1 MIHRSILAGVP
12 RQFGLWDAD
21 NREYRGAGGRSF
33 GIFPGSGLFRRK
45 KRSEWVMGVE
55 LVDTTRL
62 WMRRAARLEPEWVEQ
77 VAPHL
82 CESHYSGARWDKEQ
96 GAVYAVER
104 VVCGGLRII
113 DNRRVHYGRI
123 HPAHAREIMI
133 REGLL
138 GGGFRTKPGCIR
150 HLETLREE
158 VRQIE
163 LKLRR
168 PDQVWCEEGVFE
180 FFDRLI
186 PQDCCTARAFL
197 RWAGSMEKRQ
207 PGSPAR
213 SAAGGHV

>member
-1 MIHRSILAGVP
+1 
-12 RQFGLWDAD
+12 
-21 NREYRGAGGRSF
+21 
-33 GIFPGSGLFRRK
+33 
-45 KRSEWVMGVE
+45 MGVE

-62 WMRRAARLEPEWVEQ
+62 WMRRASILEPEWVEL

-82 CESHYSGARWDKEQ
+82 CESHYSGARWDREQ

-123 HPAHAREIMI
+123 NPAHAREIMI

-138 GGGFRTKPGCIR
+138 GGGFRTKPACIR

-180 FFDRLI
+180 SLTGLFPR
-186 PQDCCTARAFL
+186 TAVRPGLFAVG
-197 RWAGSMEKRQ
+197 RRYGEEK
-207 PGSPAR
+207 PGSSACSATGSYVRILGERPAGWF
-213 SAAGGHV
+213 SG

>member
-33 GIFPGSGLFRRK
+33 GIFPGSALFRRK

-62 WMRRAARLEPEWVEQ
+62 WMRRASILEPEWVEL

-82 CESHYSGARWDKEQ
+82 CESHYSGARWDREQ

-123 HPAHAREIMI
+123 HPAHALNAI
-133 REGLL
+133 REGSAAVL
-138 GGGFRTKPGCIR
+138 RIR
-150 HLETLREE
+150 MHQASKRSGRR
-158 VRQIE
+158 RQIE
-163 LKLRR
+163 LGGAARTRSGARKAFL
-168 PDQVWCEEGVFE
+168 GA
-180 FFDRLI
+180 DRLI
-186 PQDCCTARAFL
+186 PQDSLTARAF
-197 RWAGSMEKRQ
+197 AGQAWKNN
-207 PGSPAR
+207 PKPCTF
-213 SAAGGHV
+213 AAGGHV

>member
-1 MIHRSILAGVP
+1 
-12 RQFGLWDAD
+12 
-21 NREYRGAGGRSF
+21 
-33 GIFPGSGLFRRK
+33 
-45 KRSEWVMGVE
+45 MGVE

-62 WMRRAARLEPEWVEQ
+62 WMRRASILEPEWVER

-82 CESHYSGARWDKEQ
+82 CESHYSGARWDREQ

-123 HPAHAREIMI
+123 NPAHAREIMI

-138 GGGFRTKPGCIR
+138 GGGFRTNPACIR
-150 HLETLREE
+150 YLETLREE

-180 FFDRLI
+180 FFNRLV
-186 PQDCCTARAFL
+186 PPDCCTARAFCGGPPVW
-197 RWAGSMEKRQ
+197 RRK
-207 PGSPAR
+207 PGSSAC
-213 SAAGGHV
+213 SAAGSHVRILGERPAGWFSG

>member
-1 MIHRSILAGVP
+1 
-12 RQFGLWDAD
+12 
-21 NREYRGAGGRSF
+21 
-33 GIFPGSGLFRRK
+33 
-45 KRSEWVMGVE
+45 MGVE

-62 WMRRAARLEPEWVEQ
+62 WMRRASILEPEWVEL

-82 CESHYSGARWDKEQ
+82 CESHYSGARWDREQ

-123 HPAHAREIMI
+123 NPAHAREIMI

-138 GGGFRTKPGCIR
+138 GGGFRTKPACIR

-180 FFDRLI
+180 FFNRLV
-186 PQDCCTARAFL
+186 PPDCCTARAFCGGPPVWRRKIRKL
-197 RWAGSMEKRQ
+197 CMFRHRKPCTNSGGKTCWMVFRMKSPVKERNMPCITRMI
-207 PGSPAR
+207 PAR
-213 SAAGGHV
+213 KMTV